1 MDPTLTAERT
11 HRTLAEHHAE
21 TAAKYRS
28 LVEQL
33 PCVVYLAEFGVDG
46 DWLYISPQL
55 ERVLGFTQHEWLEHP
70 HPQRS
75 FTHPQDLPLV
85 VAAEERSLQTG
96 ELRVEYR
103 IQRRDGTWIWVLDE
117 AIAVRAE
124 DGRPICL
131 QGLIFDIT
139 ERREAEERLIA
150 LDRLKNTLLHT
161 LSHDLK
167 EPLTAILI
175 AASTLQRLSD
185 ELTEDERQHMLAT
198 LVGRTKGINA
208 LLTDLLDLERL
219 DSGIVEP
226 RRFPMDVGVMVRRLV
241 CRMDSLSRRDV
252 IVDEGECRAELDAP
266 KFERIVENLLANAV
280 RHTPDAG
287 RIWVRFWREGD
298 TMTLAVEDEGP
309 GVPPELRERIF
320 ESFVRG
326 SNAEGVPGSGI
337 GLSLVAR
344 FAELHGGSA
353 WVEDREG
360 GGASFRVRLADGGEP
375 LDR

>member
-1 MDPTLTAERT
+1 MDPTLATERT

-21 TAAKYRS
+21 TTAKYRS

-117 AIAVRAE
+117 AIAVRDE

-150 LDRLKNTLLHT
+150 LDRLKDTLLHT

-185 ELTEDERQHMLAT
+185 ELTEDERQHMLAA

-241 CRMDSLSRRDV
+241 CRMDSLASRDV

-280 RHTPDAG
+280 RHTPDAS

>member
-1 MDPTLTAERT
+1 MDPTLTPERT
-11 HRTLAEHHAE
+11 VRTLAEHHAE
-21 TAAKYRS
+21 TTAKYRS

-33 PCVVYLAEFGVDG
+33 PCVVYLAEYGLDG

-55 ERVLGFTQHEWLEHP
+55 ERVLGFTQREWLEHP

-75 FTHPQDLPLV
+75 FTHPEDLPLV
-85 VAAEERSLQTG
+85 VAAEERSLRTG

-103 IQRRDGTWIWVLDE
+103 IQRRDGVWIWVLDE
-117 AIAVRAE
+117 AIAVRDE
-124 DGRPICL
+124 DGRAICL

-139 ERREAEERLIA
+139 ERREAEERLVA
-150 LDRLKNTLLHT
+150 LGRLKDTLLHT

-167 EPLTAILI
+167 EPLTAILV

-185 ELTEDERQHMLAT
+185 ELTEEERQHMLST

-226 RRFPMDVGVMVRRLV
+226 RRFPVDVGVLVRALV
-241 CRMDSLSRRDV
+241 CRMDSLARRNV
-252 IVDEGECRAELDAP
+252 IVDDHECRADLDAP
-266 KFERIVENLLANAV
+266 KVERIVENLLANAV
-280 RHTPDAG
+280 RHAPAVSP
-287 RIWVRFWREGD
+287 IWVRFWREGD
-298 TMTLAVEDEGP
+298 AVILAVEDEGP
-309 GVPPELRERIF
+309 GVAPELREQIF
-320 ESFVRG
+320 EAFVRG
-326 SNAEGVPGSGI
+326 SNVEGVPGTGI

-353 WVEDREG
+353 WVQEREG

-375 LDR
+375 LDH